1 MDEEKKSFKRGG
13 KTVTGL
19 ALGEKKVRCVCCS
32 RQVEEG

>member
-1 MDEEKKSFKRGG
+1 MEEETGFKKRDG